1 MSVDADIP
9 ASEDLFG
16 KTVSDLQSNVKIGNG
31 AITGTLKYLDDY
43 TGFSSKTEEQSG
55 NYLAIHAEDSKA
67 DSITAELVGGT
78 KGPVTLDS
86 DGLIVFRIANK
97 NTQSVKI
104 VSYKDGAV
112 KDTKAYGLTGLVMEA
127 PAQG

>member
-1 MSVDADIP
+1 MSVDADIS

-16 KTVSDLQSNVKIGNG
+16 KTVSDLQSNVHIGAS
-31 AITGTLKYLDDY
+31 AITGTLKYVDDY

-55 NYLAIHAEDSKA
+55 NYLAIHAADSKA

-104 VSYKDGAV
+104 TSYKNGVAKDV
-112 KDTKAYGLTGLVMEA
+112 KTYSLTGLTIEA
-127 PAQG
+127 APQG

>member
-16 KTVSDLQSNVKIGNG
+16 KTVSDLQSNVAIAASG
-31 AITGTLKYLDDY
+31 ITGTLKYLDDY
-43 TGFSSKTEEQSG
+43 TGFSSKVEEQSG

-97 NTQSVKI
+97 NTQSIQIK
-104 VSYKDGAV
+104 SYKDGVV
-112 KDTKAYGLTGLVMEA
+112 KDVKNYSLAGLTLEA
-127 PAQG
+127 AG